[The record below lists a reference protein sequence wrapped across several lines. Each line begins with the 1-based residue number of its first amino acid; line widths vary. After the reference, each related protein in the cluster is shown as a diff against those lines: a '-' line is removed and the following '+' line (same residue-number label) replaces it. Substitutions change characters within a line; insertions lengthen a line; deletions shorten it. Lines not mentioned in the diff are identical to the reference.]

1 MREKSKNDSNI
12 QLVKN
17 IKVDINKE
25 EGEISV
31 FNDGDGIPIQIHT
44 KEKIWIP
51 ELIFG
56 HLLTSSNYSETKKIK
71 HVGGKNG
78 YGAKLTNIFSTEFI
92 IETVCSYSQK
102 KYIQTFQNNMSIKGK
117 PKITTNKSKPYTKIS
132 FIPDHKR
139 FGCKN
144 LER

>member
-1 MREKSKNDSNI
+1 MREKFKSDNNI
-12 QLVKN
+12 NLVKN
-17 IKVDINKE
+17 IKVNINE
-25 EGEISV
+25 ETGEISV

-78 YGAKLTNIFSTEFI
+78 YGAKLTNIFSTKFI
-92 IETVCSYSQK
+92 IETVCSYSKK

-117 PKITTNKSKPYTKIS
+117 PKY
-132 FIPDHKR
+132 HHA
-139 FGCKN
+139 N
-144 LER
+144 LNLILK